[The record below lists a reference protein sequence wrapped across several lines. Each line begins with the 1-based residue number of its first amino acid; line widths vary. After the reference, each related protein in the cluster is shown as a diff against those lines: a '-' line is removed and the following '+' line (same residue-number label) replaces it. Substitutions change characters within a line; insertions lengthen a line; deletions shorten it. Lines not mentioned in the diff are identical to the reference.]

1 MVTKIP
7 DIPILLSAFTFLTIF
22 LISVGII
29 QYVRQQ
35 AKKAE
40 LKEKIR
46 QTEENWENFG
56 EENSSLESP
65 DKSKWAALNFFAVF
79 GKRVL
84 PNKTSDLPRIRARFL
99 KAGLRKANVP
109 AVFWGTKC
117 FLAICL
123 PMCFFPFR
131 ITVFKVM
138 NAPVTVAIIIYLA
151 LLGFYLPDVWL
162 RIKTVMRKKN
172 IFEGIPD
179 ALDLLV
185 VCVEAG
191 MGLDAAINRVGEEIK
206 LTNKVLS
213 DELKFLNLELRA
225 GKSRQAALRNLAM
238 RTDLEDVNSL
248 VTLLIQTD
256 KFGTSVAKA
265 LRVYSDTFRTKRYQK
280 AEELAAK
287 LPVKL
292 VVPLILFIFPSL
304 FVTILGPA
312 AIRVYEVF
320 ILR

>member
-1 MVTKIP
+1 MITKLP
-7 DIPILLSAFTFLTIF
+7 DIPILLSALAFLTIF
-22 LISVGII
+22 LVSVGIL
-29 QYVRQQ
+29 QYFSQH
-35 AKKAE
+35 AKKRE
-40 LKEKIR
+40 LKGKIR
-46 QTEENWENFG
+46 QAGEYWEAFS
-56 EENSSLESP
+56 EDNSSL
-65 DKSKWAALNFFAVF
+65 KTKGKVQKRVLNFFASL

-84 PNKTSDLPRIRARFL
+84 SDKPAELPRIRTKFL
-99 KAGLRKANVP
+99 KVGLRQANVS
-109 AVFWGTKC
+109 AVFWGAKC

-123 PMCFFPFR
+123 PLCFFSIR
-131 ITVFKVM
+131 ITVFELI
-138 NAPVTVAIIIYLA
+138 NAPVTVAITIYLS
-151 LLGFYLPDVWL
+151 LLGFYLPDIWL
-162 RIKTVMRKKN
+162 RIRTARRKKK
-172 IFEGIPD
+172 ILEGFPD

-191 MGLDAAINRVGEEIK
+191 MGLDSAINRVGEEIK
-206 LTNKVLS
+206 LTNKILS

-292 VVPLILFIFPSL
+292 VVPLIVFIFPSL

-312 AIRVYEVF
+312 AIRIYEVF
-320 ILR
+320 LAR